1 MHLLLQPAHEA
12 LQPGLEQPVQAHGA
26 LPVLGELAAA
36 AMGAAGGGGHE
47 RQLGQVV
54 HCLDR
59 IPGRLVAQARLLC
72 GGRDRAALADRL
84 EQRDAP
90 VHEKALP
97 AAIEAQ
103 VAGERQGLERAGT
116 VGSQAGLHIA
126 MHSSI

>member
-1 MHLLLQPAHEA
+1 MHLLLQPAHDT
-12 LQPGLEQPVQAHGA
+12 LQPGLEQPVRARRA
-26 LPVLGELAAA
+26 CPSSVMAAA

-47 RQLGQVV
+47 RPLGQVV
-54 HCLDR
+54 HRLDR
-59 IPGRLVAQARLLC
+59 IPGCLVAQARLLR

-103 VAGERQGLERAGT
+103 VAGERQLERAGT